1 MPNSSSDAQ
10 QPLLDTSR
18 TLTSFGDQAFGRVP
32 SASSETEIGRSR
44 QTTQRF
50 LSSKTGHYAV
60 LLLVGLDV
68 SCIFADFVIRLFLC
82 EKRLPYAWNDALEA
96 LGIVSLVFS
105 CLFMVELA
113 ASLWAF
119 GLEYLKKPFHVFD
132 AVIILTSFILDILL
146 RGVIEEVASMIII
159 LRAWRLIKIVEELSV
174 GAQEQTEDLEARIQT
189 LEDENRR
196 LRTENQRL
204 KSR

>member
-1 MPNSSSDAQ
+1 MPNYSDNAQ

-18 TLTSFGDQAFGRVP
+18 TLTSFGDHNFGRVP
-32 SASSETEIGRSR
+32 SASSETDVARSR
-44 QTTQRF
+44 QATQRF

-82 EKRLPYAWNDALEA
+82 EKRLPYTWNDGLEA

-119 GLEYLKKPFHVFD
+119 GLEHLKSPFHVFD
-132 AVIILTSFILDILL
+132 ALVILASFILDILL
-146 RGVIEEVASMIII
+146 RGVIEEVASLVIVLRLWRIFKII
-159 LRAWRLIKIVEELSV
+159 EELSV
-174 GAQEQTEDLEARIQT
+174 GAQEQTEDLEARIEG

-196 LRTENQRL
+196 LRSEVQRL
-204 KSR
+204 KGR